1 MHFCHEYYRCAER
14 PGHDSQNPG
23 KIPPGNTQVKV
34 TVYESS
40 FGSGIQKVEI
50 WFNGGKVAEFLEQYS
65 YTWSFTAEKW
75 QQYEIEAKTY
85 DNAGNIGN
93 SYVSIRCSKFKS
105 FNIYHLNFID
115 KLIERFPILAQL
127 F

>member
-1 MHFCHEYYRCAER
+1 MKIKSVPFSITEW
-14 PGHDSQNPG
+14 G

-50 WFNGGKVAEFLEQYS
+50 WFNGGKVAEFQEQYS
-65 YTWSFTAEKW
+65 YSWSFTAEKW
-75 QQYEIEAKTY
+75 QQYEIEAKAY

-105 FNIYHLNFID
+105 LTIYQLNFID
-115 KLIERFPILAQL
+115 KLIERFPILAKL